1 MYEVS
6 YMHNL
11 GEVALITSDLASVL
25 RNMCHYALCGTSIN
39 NVTIKR
45 L

>member
-6 YMHNL
+6 YNHNL
-11 GEVALITSDLASVL
+11 GEVALITCDLASVL
-25 RNMCHYALCGTSIN
+25 RNMCHFALSGTSIN

-45 L
+45 I